1 MFNRYFEHC
10 SFLANDGKP
19 ELDLI
24 CENERHHPVMAK
36 ATPRPELRDAM
47 LAIAEDILEKEGLA
61 AVQAR
66 RIATETGCSVG
77 TVYNAFGN
85 IDELILLA
93 NARTLQHLGSLL
105 QVAGAGAA
113 NQPLEHRLLA
123 LALAYL
129 DFAAQHKRRW
139 KAVFEHV
146 MSDSRSVPV
155 WYREGQTTLFGT
167 LAAALPA
174 DMSAEDRAL
183 AAQMLFSAAHGI
195 VVLALD
201 RKLADSF
208 DPYQTEQQLRLFVR
222 HAAYGLSSPH
232 R

>member
-1 MFNRYFEHC
+1 
-10 SFLANDGKP
+10 
-19 ELDLI
+19 
-24 CENERHHPVMAK
+24 MAK
-36 ATPRPELRDAM
+36 ATPRPELRQTM
-47 LAIAEDILEKEGLA
+47 LGIAESILEREGLA

-66 RIATETGCSVG
+66 RIATEAGCSVG

-85 IDELILLA
+85 IDELILRA
-93 NARTLQHLGSLL
+93 NANTLQHLGVLL
-105 QVAGAGAA
+105 QAAGVGAA
-113 NQPLEHRLLA
+113 GHPLEQRLLA

-146 MSDSRSVPV
+146 MSDSRSVPA
-155 WYREGQTTLFGT
+155 WYREGQVGLFSK

-174 DMSAEDRAL
+174 SMTPEDRAV

-201 RKLADSF
+201 RKLVDSF
-208 DPYQTEQQLRLFVR
+208 DPYQTEQQLRLFVSL
-222 HAAYGLSSPH
+222 AALGLDKPIA
-232 R
+232 